1 MRARAT
7 GRGVVALG
15 PKMRFTAR
23 ASRDPTAVIPRPS
36 ADRDRRAPPAMRP
49 SRRRMSV
56 LASRTDPSW
65 TRRALAA
72 LDDVLV
78 DHAHCEKKAASTAL
92 SLCFRYP
99 ERTELSLALS
109 ALAREELAHFEQV
122 VGLLEARGIEP
133 RHQVP
138 SPYAAG
144 LLEAVRTTEP
154 ERLLDTLLCMALIEA
169 RSCERLRLLGEA
181 LDDAELATLYRG
193 LVAAEGRHHRRYV
206 ELAET
211 VAPPAE
217 VHARLDELARHEA
230 AVLGRVPAMA
240 RLHA

>member
-1 MRARAT
+1 
-7 GRGVVALG
+7 
-15 PKMRFTAR
+15 
-23 ASRDPTAVIPRPS
+23 
-36 ADRDRRAPPAMRP
+36 
-49 SRRRMSV
+49 MSV

-65 TRRALAA
+65 AARALAS

-78 DHAHCEKKAASTAL
+78 DHAHCEKKAASTAI

-99 ERTELSLALS
+99 ERVEMTLALS

-122 VGLLEARGIEP
+122 VAYLQARGIAL
-133 RHQVP
+133 RRQVP

-154 ERLLDTLLCMALIEA
+154 ERLVDTLLCMALIEA

-181 LDDAELATLYRG
+181 FDDAELAAFYRG
-193 LVAAEGRHHRRYV
+193 LVMVEGRHHRRYV
-206 ELAET
+206 DLAE
-211 VAPPAE
+211 AAQPASD
-217 VHARLDELARHEA
+217 VRARLDVLAEHEA
-230 AVLGRVPAMA
+230 AVLARVPAMA